1 MGFNPVNI
9 RNKRAYFEYE
19 ILEELTAGMVLTG
32 TEIKSLREGKGSLNE
47 AFCAI
52 SEGEAFV
59 RNLFIPEYSLG
70 TYANHSPRRQRKL
83 LLNRKEIN
91 KWEHKVKEKGLTIVP
106 LKLYLNE
113 KGLAKLQIGLAKGKK
128 MYDKR
133 NSLKEKD
140 VQRDLERAR
149 KGE

>member
-1 MGFNPVNI
+1 
-9 RNKRAYFEYE
+9 
-19 ILEELTAGMVLTG
+19 
-32 TEIKSLREGKGSLNE
+32 LNE

-83 LLNRKEIN
+83 LLNRKEID

-106 LKLYLNE
+106 LKLFLNE
-113 KGLAKLQIGLAKGKK
+113 KGLAKLHIGLAKGKK
-128 MYDKR
+128 LYDKR
-133 NSLKEKD
+133 QSLKEKD
-140 VQRDLERAR
+140 IQRDIERR
-149 KGE
+149 GE

>member
-1 MGFNPVNI
+1 MADLKNHINIVN
-9 RNKRAYFEYE
+9 RRASFEYAFIE
-19 ILEELTAGMVLTG
+19 KYVAGIQLTG

-52 SEGEAFV
+52 AEGEAFV

-91 KWEHKVKEKGLTIVP
+91 KWEHKVKEK
-106 LKLYLNE
+106 
-113 KGLAKLQIGLAKGKK
+113 A
-128 MYDKR
+128 
-133 NSLKEKD
+133 
-140 VQRDLERAR
+140 
-149 KGE
+149 

>member
-1 MGFNPVNI
+1 MNSVNI

-19 ILEELTAGMVLTG
+19 ILEELVAGMVLTG

-83 LLNRKEIN
+83 LLNRKDLD

-106 LKLYLNE
+106 LKLFLNE
-113 KGLAKLQIGLAKGKK
+113 KGLAKLHIGLAKGKK
-128 MYDKR
+128 LYDKR
-133 NSLKEKD
+133 QSLKEKD
-140 VQRDLERAR
+140 IQRDIERR
-149 KGE
+149 GD